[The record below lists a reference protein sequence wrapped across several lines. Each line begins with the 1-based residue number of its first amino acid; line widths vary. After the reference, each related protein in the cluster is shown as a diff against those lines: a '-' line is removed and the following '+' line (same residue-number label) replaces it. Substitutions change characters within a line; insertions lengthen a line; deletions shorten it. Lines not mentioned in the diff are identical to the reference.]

1 MASSAK
7 FQNHSVSPTTIA
19 ADSSFNI
26 QSTNRAFS
34 KNQAPPLSEAR
45 NAMEELIQQQQQQLG
60 LSDMNLASR
69 KANEAA
75 VRRFQAA
82 SWLQK
87 MVGPLDLSPEPS
99 EEEFRLCLRNG
110 IVLCNLMNRIH
121 PGAVPKIVENPTFS
135 FPPQEGAPLSAYQYF
150 ENLRNFLVA
159 VEELN
164 LPSFEASD
172 LDEGALPTGLPV
184 KVVDCILS
192 LKAYHE
198 WQQAGGQGLWKI
210 VGPLKP
216 SCPSKALSKSSPG
229 APGQITQAT
238 SRSNSQGTNT
248 GALDDELGS
257 HHGMPGL
264 NRVCING
271 QFPHEELENGWS
283 NFDSNAGWVHQVCR
297 KFVEV
302 YLAKRKEV
310 DMYVPCEVLM
320 RMVMMVLHD
329 KQPAEIP
336 VIVEFM
342 LKRVIE
348 ESDRRFSG
356 QVKRSL
362 SKGLEDLNISSRDSL
377 DEKKVA
383 LQREIQRLRSL
394 DHDRAEQL
402 DLQRDELQELRLAFE
417 SMRLECQDA
426 QLGWE
431 EEMENLSS
439 KMQGLVQAAE
449 EYHKVAAENRE
460 LYNQVQ
466 DLKGNIRVYCRVRPF
481 LRGQNVTQTTVD
493 YIGEKGSIT
502 IANPTKQGKE
512 HRKLFNFNKVFGPSA
527 SQEEVFLDTQP
538 LIRSVLDG
546 FNVCIFAYGQTGSGK
561 TYTMTGPNNPTP
573 KDWGVNFRALHD
585 LFELAQ
591 YRNDLIQY
599 EVGVQIIEIYN
610 EQVRDLLSCLVLNS
624 INTLEIRNSSQ
635 QNGLNVPDASMI
647 SVQSTEDVLDL
658 MKLGH
663 RNRAVGATALNDRS
677 SRSHSVLTVH
687 IKGKELASG
696 ALLRGCL
703 HLVDLAGSE
712 RVDKSE
718 ATGDRLKEAQHI
730 NKSLSAL
737 GDVIAALAQKNAHVP
752 YRNSKLTQL
761 LQDSLGG
768 HAKTLMFVHV
778 SPDADSHGETIS
790 TLKFAERVAL
800 VELGAAQ
807 SNKESGDIRE
817 LKEQV
822 TFLREALAKKDSEF
836 ERIQKESRSKL
847 NNESNHERPKSKA
860 SHANGPV
867 HVQSNRRQPLE
878 EVRQVQNSVSHSDY
892 RTSDHPMQPHSPLGN
907 QAAFFGL
914 SPEDSGK
921 RKTSGKPPRDHLL
934 SPPHVTSHR
943 MSRNKLPL
951 DYNAGEVI
959 HPINHTHHNL
969 TVRAGRNGFT
979 ANGHGFNDVHDP
991 KRQQNGHA
999 PFSANEAGCHSPFTD
1014 SVKNFHVHH
1023 RRSHSYTYPESGDG
1037 STEGSPGRQDEYD
1050 EYEEDDEGTSDFSEE
1065 RWHKDADTM
1074 SPCSLR
1080 GDGSHHASVVQEKG
1094 RPEGDRRNGAPT
1106 YLQQGGSPHV
1116 KKGVESSPS
1125 STSSGGG
1132 GGGGRERE
1140 DVFGGEAG
1148 SNNDFGQCIQRIVDI
1163 QSNQLIQR
1171 SSQSSNTENFC
1182 YNLNCRHDMP

>member
-1 MASSAK
+1 MAGSAK
-7 FQNHSVSPTTIA
+7 FQTPTTIA
-19 ADSSFNI
+19 TDCSINS
-26 QSTNRAFS
+26 QSTNRAFCRT
-34 KNQAPPLSEAR
+34 QASPVNEAGSH
-45 NAMEELIQQQQQQLG
+45 AMGEMIQQQQQQLG
-60 LSDMNLASR
+60 FSDMNLASR

-87 MVGPLDLSPEPS
+87 MVGPLDISPEPT

-110 IVLCNLMNRIH
+110 IVLCNVMNRIH
-121 PGAVPKIVENPTFS
+121 PGAVSKIVENPTFS
-135 FPPQEGAPLSAYQYF
+135 LPSQEGAPLSAYQYF
-150 ENLRNFLVA
+150 ENVRNFLVA

-172 LDEGALPTGLPV
+172 LDEGVLPTGLPV

-198 WQQAGGQGLWKI
+198 WQQAGGHGLWKI

-216 SCPSKALSKSSPG
+216 SFPFKSPTKSSSGTPG
-229 APGQITQAT
+229 LLGQAT
-238 SRSNSQGTNT
+238 SKPNSQGTNT
-248 GALDDELGS
+248 GALDGFRDLYEELES
-257 HHGMPGL
+257 QHGKHGF
-264 NRVCING
+264 NQVCVDG

-283 NFDSNAGWVHQVCR
+283 NFDSNAGWVHQVCQ

-310 DMYVPCEVLM
+310 DTYVPCEALM

-329 KQPAEIP
+329 KQPAEVP

-356 QVKRSL
+356 QLKKSHSR
-362 SKGLEDLNISSRDSL
+362 GLEDHNRDSL
-377 DEKKVA
+377 DEKRVV
-383 LQREIQRLRSL
+383 LQRELQRLRSL
-394 DHDRAEQL
+394 DHQRAEQL
-402 DLQRDELQELRLAFE
+402 DIQRDELQELRLAFE
-417 SMRLECQDA
+417 SIRLECQDA
-426 QLGWE
+426 QIGWE
-431 EEMENLSS
+431 EEMENLNS
-439 KMQGLVQAAE
+439 KLQGLVQAAS

-466 DLKGNIRVYCRVRPF
+466 DLRGNIRVYCRVRPF
-481 LRGQNVTQTTVD
+481 LPGQNVTQSSVD
-493 YIGEKGSIT
+493 YIGEEGSIT
-502 IANPTKQGKE
+502 IASPTKQGKE
-512 HRKLFNFNKVFGPSA
+512 HRKYFNFNKVYGPSA

-561 TYTMTGPNNPTP
+561 TYTMTGPNNPSS

-591 YRNDLIQY
+591 N
-599 EVGVQIIEIYN
+599 N
-610 EQVRDLLSCLVLNS
+610 
-624 INTLEIRNSSQ
+624 SQ

-647 SVQSTEDVLDL
+647 SVHSTEDVLDL
-658 MKLGH
+658 MKMGH

-696 ALLRGCL
+696 TALRGCL

-737 GDVIAALAQKNAHVP
+737 GDVIAALAQKSAHVP

-778 SPDADSHGETIS
+778 SPDADSYGESIS

-822 TFLREALAKKDSEF
+822 TYLKEALVKKDSKL
-836 ERIQKESRSKL
+836 ERIQRESRPKISF
-847 NNESNHERPKSKA
+847 ESNHDSKPRSKA
-860 SHANGPV
+860 SHANGLG
-867 HVQSNRRQPLE
+867 HGHSNRRQPLE
-878 EVRQVQNSVSHSDY
+878 EVCQVQNTVSHSDY
-892 RTSDHPMQPHSPLGN
+892 IMSDLPMHPHSPLGN

-914 SPEDSGK
+914 APEDLGK
-921 RKTSGKPPRDHLL
+921 PKTSGKPPRDPIL
-934 SPPHVTSHR
+934 SPPHVTSHSV
-943 MSRNKLPL
+943 SRNKLRW
-951 DYNAGEVI
+951 DHHAGETI
-959 HPINHTHHNL
+959 HSNHHPQHNL
-969 TVRAGRNGFT
+969 TVRAGRNGFI
-979 ANGHGFNDVHDP
+979 ANGHGLNDAHEP

-999 PFSANEAGCHSPFTD
+999 RSPSIAANQLGSHSPFAD
-1014 SVKNFHVHH
+1014 KGFHVQHQ
-1023 RRSHSYTYPESGDG
+1023 RSHSYTYPESIDG
-1037 STEGSPGRQDEYD
+1037 SIEGSPGRQFEYD

-1080 GDGSHHASVVQEKG
+1080 GDANHHVLAAQGKG
-1094 RPEGDRRNGAPT
+1094 RPEGDKRTPS
-1106 YLQQGGSPHV
+1106 YHQQQQGGNPHV

-1125 STSSGGG
+1125 SSSSGGG
-1132 GGGGRERE
+1132 GGKVGEQSPGSAPRPQRFSVSKARGKTTLERKLVPISPE
-1140 DVFGGEAG
+1140 KGA
-1148 SNNDFGQCIQRIVDI
+1148 VDKA
-1163 QSNQLIQR
+1163 
-1171 SSQSSNTENFC
+1171 SSRAS
-1182 YNLNCRHDMP
+1182 LAAAPKRWV